1 MESLPSIGPSIPPL
15 LLLLFPAILMAVSV
29 AREKEIGTITNFY
42 VTPTGRAEFLIG
54 KQLVYVGIT
63 LMNFAILTA
72 LVVLVLGVPLRG
84 NPMVLLLATFVY
96 AVAATGFG
104 LMVSMMSS
112 TQVTAV
118 FASTVLSVMPTLQFS
133 GMLTPV
139 SSLDGPARLLGSFWP
154 TTWYMAIS
162 VGSYTKA
169 LGLADLSGAMMR
181 LAIFGPLFTGIAIA
195 LLRKQER

>member
-1 MESLPSIGPSIPPL
+1 MASLPAIGPSIPPL

-54 KQLVYVGIT
+54 KQLVYIGIT
-63 LMNFAILTA
+63 LLNFAILTA

-84 NPMVLLLATFVY
+84 DPLVLALAALVY

-104 LMVSMMSS
+104 LMVSMLTA

-118 FASTVLSVMPTLQFS
+118 FASTILSVMPTLQFS
-133 GMLTPV
+133 GMMEPV
-139 SSLDGPARLLGSFWP
+139 SSLEGPARVMGTFWP

-162 VGSYTKA
+162 VGTFTKG
-169 LGLADLSGAMMR
+169 LGLADLSGALIR
-181 LAIFGPLFTGIAIA
+181 LAAFGPVFTGLAILA
-195 LLRKQER
+195 LRKQER

>member
-1 MESLPSIGPSIPPL
+1 
-15 LLLLFPAILMAVSV
+15 
-29 AREKEIGTITNFY
+29 
-42 VTPTGRAEFLIG
+42 
-54 KQLVYVGIT
+54 
-63 LMNFAILTA
+63 MNFAILTA